1 MRNLKQVIRVHQGKL
16 RFAGY
21 IQTAISMLLS
31 TLLLSPPVYAD
42 PETKTAVNIKQR
54 PKIGLVLS
62 GGGARGFAHV
72 GVLKKIEQLNIPIDV
87 VVGTSMGSIIGG
99 LYAIGLTPDEI
110 EKGIHGIAWD
120 VVFND
125 YAKRKFRS
133 YRRKQD
139 DYLFTSLNR
148 IGVSSEGLH
157 LSPGLIEGQ

>member
-1 MRNLKQVIRVHQGKL
+1 
-16 RFAGY
+16 
-21 IQTAISMLLS
+21 MLMF
-31 TLLLSPPVYAD
+31 TVLLSPPVYAD
-42 PETKTAVNIKQR
+42 PETKPAVNIKQR

-99 LYAIGLTPDEI
+99 LYAICLTPDEI
-110 EKGIHGIAWD
+110 EKGIQGIAWD
-120 VVFND
+120 VVFNN

-157 LSPGLIEGQ
+157 L